1 MLPLICQPGLGERD
15 SKRRESWTT
24 ADGVV
29 TAPCRWRRPTPSVKL
44 APRVRVP
51 GRPRRPSSDP
61 REGTLMK
68 NVVAILVIGL
78 AVTLGTPNMAT
89 AQDQARQMTA
99 RVMRVNR
106 DAQALIVRAI
116 TADGR
121 EVDSVFSVQE
131 AAASALADLRP
142 GETPRLTYVSVDGT
156 F

>member
-1 MLPLICQPGLGERD
+1 
-15 SKRRESWTT
+15 
-24 ADGVV
+24 
-29 TAPCRWRRPTPSVKL
+29 
-44 APRVRVP
+44 
-51 GRPRRPSSDP
+51 
-61 REGTLMK
+61 MK

-99 RVMRVNR
+99 QVMRVNR

-116 TADGR
+116 TPDGR

-142 GETPRLTYVSVDGT
+142 GEMVRITYVQVNGQLRAQRIVKVPDVSSP
-156 F
+156 

>member
-1 MLPLICQPGLGERD
+1 
-15 SKRRESWTT
+15 
-24 ADGVV
+24 
-29 TAPCRWRRPTPSVKL
+29 
-44 APRVRVP
+44 
-51 GRPRRPSSDP
+51 
-61 REGTLMK
+61 MK
-68 NVVAILVIGL
+68 NVVAVLVIGL

-116 TADGR
+116 TPDGR

-142 GETPRLTYVSVDGT
+142 GEMVRVTYVSVDGVLRALRIEKAPEGAPKQ
-156 F
+156 